1 MVCFRCDGKGKF
13 KNEFG
18 LMEKCESCQ
27 GADMTFEKADDQV
40 SNDQWDW
47 EKREI
52 NVIFSNFKI
61 IHNWFHNI
69 VNSG

>member
-27 GADMTFEKADDQV
+27 GEDMTFEKVNDQV

-52 NVIFSNFKI
+52 NVIIPSSFI
-61 IHNWFHNI
+61 IHFI
-69 VNSG
+69 I